1 MESERN
7 VTLDRQTLYCVP
19 IPGESSWVK
28 EAYTSHSETHTQP
41 STSYSSIRSKR
52 PLEEE
57 DDTIVMEQAPVEK
70 PQEMDMESDAA
81 AAGGD
86 GKKTKTGV
94 KQGRGLI
101 YF

>member
-1 MESERN
+1 
-7 VTLDRQTLYCVP
+7 
-19 IPGESSWVK
+19 
-28 EAYTSHSETHTQP
+28 
-41 STSYSSIRSKR
+41 
-52 PLEEE
+52 
-57 DDTIVMEQAPVEK
+57 MEQAPVEK